1 MKIGIS
7 IPPHMHEPEHLFEWV
22 RRVDAGPFS
31 TLSVLD
37 RVVYVN
43 FEPLITLAAAAALS
57 TRVRLMTEILLSPL
71 RNTTILAKQSAT
83 LDVLSRGR
91 LTLGLGVGVREDDFL
106 ATGAD
111 YHRRGKHLEEQ
122 VNQMRSIWAGNPLQ
136 ANVGPVGP
144 APVQTNGPE
153 ILLGGFT
160 PRAIQRAGRY
170 ADGFITAV
178 SQIEETGK
186 TFRSIEQSW
195 QEAGRS
201 GKPRLVAQ
209 MEMAL
214 ETQHIGQGRKNIL
227 DYYATLPP
235 LDTYKAAALLTTEQQ
250 LRDTIHGLQQIG
262 TDELIFFAWSTEL
275 DQIDRVADVIG

>member
-7 IPPHMHEPEHLFEWV
+7 IPPHLHEPEHLFEWV

-31 TLSVLD
+31 TLSILD
-37 RVVYVN
+37 RVVYAN

-71 RNTTILAKQSAT
+71 RNTTILAKESAT

-106 ATGAD
+106 ATGVD
-111 YHRRGKHLEEQ
+111 YQRRGKHLEEQ
-122 VNQMRSIWAGNPLQ
+122 VNKMRSIWAGNALQ
-136 ANVGPVGP
+136 ANVGPVRP
-144 APVQTNGPE
+144 APVQTHGPE
-153 ILLGGFT
+153 ILLGGFI

-178 SQIEETGK
+178 SQIEEIDK
-186 TFRSIEQSW
+186 TFRSVEQSW

-209 MEMAL
+209 MEMGL

-235 LDTYKAAALLTTEQQ
+235 FDTSKSAALLTTEQQ
-250 LRDTIHGLQQIG
+250 LRETIHALQQIG
-262 TDELIFFAWSTEL
+262 TDELIFFVWSTEL
-275 DQIDRVADVIG
+275 DQIDRVAAMV